1 MDSPW
6 DFVLQFQGHSNPT
19 LQDYV
24 ALDAAMDTIR
34 AETDMESR
42 LAAAGFSQKFCRFQR
57 EYAGFDDKETL
68 HHLKRHYRVRA
79 REAGVLQ
86 RWIGDLERK
95 VQKACTHTWEKDWEA
110 RDHRSRYTCTTCGA
124 YR

>member
-6 DFVLQFQGHSNPT
+6 DIVLQFQCLCHPT

-42 LAAAGFSQKFCRFQR
+42 LTAAGFSQKFCRFQR

-68 HHLKRHYRVRA
+68 QHLKRHYRVRA
-79 REAGVLQ
+79 REVACLRGV
-86 RWIGDLERK
+86 IEDLERK

-110 RDHRSRYTCTTCGA
+110 RDHRSRYTCTICGA